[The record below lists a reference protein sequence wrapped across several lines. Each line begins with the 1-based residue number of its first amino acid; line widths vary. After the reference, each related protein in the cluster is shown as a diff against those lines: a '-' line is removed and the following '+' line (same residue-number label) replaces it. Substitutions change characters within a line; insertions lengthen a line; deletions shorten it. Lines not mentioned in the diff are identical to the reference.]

1 MPFVIIVKVFF
12 PPIVAVCLFV
22 DNGLFERMSGA
33 FISLVSE

>member
-1 MPFVIIVKVFF
+1 MPFVIIVKVF